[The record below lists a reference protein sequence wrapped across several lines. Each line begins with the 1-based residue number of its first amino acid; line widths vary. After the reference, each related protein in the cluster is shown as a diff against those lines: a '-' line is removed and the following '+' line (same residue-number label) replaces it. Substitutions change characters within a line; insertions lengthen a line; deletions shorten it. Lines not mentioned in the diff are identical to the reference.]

1 MPFEVNNKQCSSCIF
16 GANSPIPKAR
26 FQELKGN
33 NRQTQELLGQFGMS
47 NLDKAMI
54 GTNEAD
60 EAKALLLDF
69 GIQAMK
75 ARGGYTPPQTDI
87 MPSAVWTPPI
97 PIIEWLDDFP
107 STLEIDAYRNG
118 LLNKLRYQTALNLYF
133 IYGGVILKTKGAITF
148 ISPTNT
154 ELIELHN
161 LDTVAAYLAFKKARI
176 WQAPKKGEK

>member
-1 MPFEVNNKQCSSCIF
+1 
-16 GANSPIPKAR
+16 
-26 FQELKGN
+26 
-33 NRQTQELLGQFGMS
+33 MS
-47 NLDKAMI
+47 NLNRAVSGVNDA
-54 GTNEAD
+54 N
-60 EAKALLLDF
+60 EAKALLLGF
-69 GIQAMK
+69 GIADMK
-75 ARGGYTPPQTDI
+75 ARGGFIPLQTDI

-107 STLEIDAYRNG
+107 SVLEIDAYRNG

-161 LDTVAAYLAFKKARI
+161 LDTVAAYLAFKKAHI
-176 WQAPKKGEK
+176 WQKPEKKK